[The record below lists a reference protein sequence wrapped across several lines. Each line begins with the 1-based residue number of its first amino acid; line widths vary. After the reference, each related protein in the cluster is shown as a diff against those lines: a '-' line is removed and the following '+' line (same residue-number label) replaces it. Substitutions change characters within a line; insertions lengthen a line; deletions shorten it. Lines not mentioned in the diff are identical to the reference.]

1 MILFHRIE
9 KIFFTNLTLFL
20 LPNIMKDSI
29 RYLFFLAPAFK
40 SDFKFNSIC
49 KRKKWQRT
57 FQFTFKLGKIKSQL
71 SSRFLNTQYIKLGS
85 GT

>member
-1 MILFHRIE
+1 MILYYIV
-9 KIFFTNLTLFL
+9 NLTLFL

-49 KRKKWQRT
+49 KRKKWQGT
-57 FQFTFKLGKIKSQL
+57 FQFTSELRKIKSP
-71 SSRFLNTQYIKLGS
+71 
-85 GT
+85 